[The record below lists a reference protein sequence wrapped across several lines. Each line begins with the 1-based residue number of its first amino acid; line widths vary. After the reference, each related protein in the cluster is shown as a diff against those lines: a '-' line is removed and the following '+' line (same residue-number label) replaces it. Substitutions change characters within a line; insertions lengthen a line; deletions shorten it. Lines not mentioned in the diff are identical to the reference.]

1 MTRPYLSQHAT
12 VAEFQ
17 TAFNAWHAKAHDFSK
32 KVDKVVEEQY
42 GLYDGGD
49 LCYNL
54 LEAGES
60 RKTQPLTRL
69 PPRLRSTSS
78 RRKQM

>member
-17 TAFNAWHAKAHDFSK
+17 TAFSAWHAKAHDFSE
-32 KVDKVVEEQY
+32 KVDKVLEEQY
-42 GLYDGGD
+42 ELHDGGD

-54 LEAGES
+54 LEAGEIS
-60 RKTQPLTRL
+60 EDATVDQAAAKVAQHI
-69 PPRLRSTSS
+69 
-78 RRKQM
+78 QQA